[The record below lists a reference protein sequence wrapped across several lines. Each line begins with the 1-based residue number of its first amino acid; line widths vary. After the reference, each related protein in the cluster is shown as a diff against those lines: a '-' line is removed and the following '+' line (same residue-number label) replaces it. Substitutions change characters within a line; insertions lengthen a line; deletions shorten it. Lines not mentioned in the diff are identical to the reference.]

1 MAKSRILF
9 TTIFLVLFTC
19 WSALD
24 CEGAWLGGWSY
35 RRSISINLEGG
46 NDSYTKVLLTGEG
59 VSGSSSIIDTGY
71 SSTKT
76 WTARGNAQLDRTQKK
91 FGLTSIKLDGT
102 GDWVDTPD
110 HDDFNFGSGD
120 FTIDTWV
127 RFNALPTSA
136 STGQIIFWL
145 GPDTSNYFAIRL
157 WTDDATAY
165 KADALFYSGGSLQF
179 FARYIFSSISTGTW
193 YHFAF
198 VRYGNTQKIYVNGVA
213 GATSGSYTG
222 SLPDYSTLAYVG
234 CDNTGGTGTS
244 YNKALNGW
252 IDEFRV
258 SKGIAR
264 WISNFTPPSK
274 GYSVS
279 SASDYQVPLLV
290 GESSGASGYDFHCSG
305 NVKSDFSDIR
315 FTQSDGTTLLN
326 YWIESIS
333 GTTPNGLAKIWVK
346 FNSVSSP
353 SSSLYVYYG
362 NSGASSLSSIT
373 GTMIKGDDGS
383 TGNFT
388 EATSGSAT
396 ISHASGQ
403 YKMTEDS
410 VDDAFAA
417 GTILSDFYF
426 MAEIYAEPGSSTD
439 ANSQIYF
446 RLLDSS
452 TVSGT
457 IGASGTVGGYRRITA
472 NRYVNYGTNA
482 NKLTLVY
489 LDTSST
495 LYYWNGSAWQ
505 TTLISFD
512 IGAINIIERLYSD
525 NTWFYID
532 VLNASTGNT
541 VITNTAVVPV
551 ASVQSFSSGK
561 CLIFTEPFT
570 DVQFPTINT
579 DNFIVRKYIY
589 SEPYFGSASNQ
600 ETVPIGGQ
608 ISIGSGGSLTLGS
621 GGSITE

>member
-9 TTIFLVLFTC
+9 ITVFLVLFTC

-24 CEGAWLGGWSY
+24 CEGAWLVGWNY
-35 RRSISINLEGG
+35 RRSISINLQGG

-71 SSTKT
+71 SSSKI
-76 WTARGNAQLDRTQKK
+76 WTPRGNAQLDRTQKK

-127 RFNALPTSA
+127 RFNALPSSP

-145 GPDTSNYFAIRL
+145 GPDGNNYFSVRL
-157 WTDDATAY
+157 WTDDATTY
-165 KADALFYSGGSLQF
+165 KADTVFYSGGSLQF
-179 FARYIFSSISTGTW
+179 LARYIFSSISTGTW

-234 CDNTGGTGTS
+234 CDNAGGVA

-252 IDEFRV
+252 IDEFRI

-264 WISNFTPPSK
+264 WTSNFTPPSK

-305 NVKSDFSDIR
+305 NVQSDFSDIR

-333 GTTPNGLAKIWVK
+333 GATPNGLAKIWVK

-353 SSSLYVYYG
+353 SSSFYVYYG
-362 NSGASSLSSIT
+362 KSGASSLSSIT

-426 MAEIYAEPGSSTD
+426 MAQIYAQPGNSTD
-439 ANSQIYF
+439 ANSTSNL
-446 RLLDSS
+446 RLSDSS

-457 IGASGTVGGYRRITA
+457 IGASGTVSGYRRVIV
-472 NRYVNYGTNA
+472 NRYADYGTSA
-482 NKLTLVY
+482 NKVFLAY
-489 LDTSST
+489 LDTSDTLRYWDGST
-495 LYYWNGSAWQ
+495 WQ
-505 TTLISFD
+505 LTATYFD
-512 IGAINIIERLYSD
+512 IGAINVIERLYSD

-532 VLNASTGNT
+532 VLNASTENT
-541 VITNTAVVPV
+541 IITNTAVVPV
-551 ASVQSFSSGK
+551 ASVKSFSSGK
-561 CLIFTEPFT
+561 CLIFAEPFT
-570 DVQFPTINT
+570 DVQFITINT
-579 DNFIVRKYIY
+579 DNFMVRKYIY
-589 SEPYFGSASNQ
+589 SEPYFGSASSQ
-600 ETVPIGGQ
+600 ETVPASGQ
-608 ISIGSGGSLTLGS
+608 INMGSGGSLTLGS